1 MTHKTLSKTLNL
13 FAAVLSASGA
23 IIACAAAPLYAAV
36 TGQGSNLMEQFPAD
50 ETLRAAANMY
60 PEQFA
65 TVEAG
70 IQLILGMLLLL
81 LGLFIHAFVRTTDER
96 PVHITAV
103 PSRKKSTW
111 FWMEMRF

>member
-1 MTHKTLSKTLNL
+1 MTHKPLSKALNL
-13 FAAVLSASGA
+13 FAAIISASGA

-36 TGQGSNLMEQFPAD
+36 TGQGSNILEQLPA
-50 ETLRAAANMY
+50 EEALRSAATMY

-65 TVEAG
+65 SVEAG

-81 LGLFIHAFVRTTDER
+81 LGLFIHAFVRSTDER

-103 PSRKKSTW
+103 PTRKKSTW

>member
-1 MTHKTLSKTLNL
+1 MIHKPLSKALNL
-13 FAAVLSASGA
+13 LAAIVSASGA
-23 IIACAAAPLYAAV
+23 IIACAAAPLYAAL
-36 TGQGSNLMEQFPAD
+36 TGQGSNVLEQFPTN
-50 ETLRAAANMY
+50 EVLRAAAGLY
-60 PEQFA
+60 PERFA

-103 PSRKKSTW
+103 PSRKKTTW